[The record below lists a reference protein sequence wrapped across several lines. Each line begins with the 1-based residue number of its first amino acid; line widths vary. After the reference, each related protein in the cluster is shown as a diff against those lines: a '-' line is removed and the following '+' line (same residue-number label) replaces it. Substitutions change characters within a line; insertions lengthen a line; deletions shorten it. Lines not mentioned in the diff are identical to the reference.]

1 MLLTETVRRVKDE
14 RELINDPAQYPSS
27 APSDQY
33 LYNATE
39 YSTSSTSWVLIDTFT
54 LNPSGGLKPVIRKL
68 QADLRNNLG
77 SPQKTWLR
85 VTAQPTGG
93 SEVDLWITTYAY
105 TNYGTVSTIV
115 GYVPSSAVTVT
126 VRFYI
131 HGSGA
136 GDTAYCKNRYVYY
149 YYQQWQTTKNYG
161 TINIESDKTL
171 LFYKFTASSAQL
183 GGAVGGFRLKLGS
196 LYAAAGVLNNET
208 KTLSGFILLNA
219 GQYSVVFEADSG
231 YVSVKDFVLGIYVF
245 TYTQGLSL
253 AQTSGGD
260 IALNLSAHK
269 ILGGYVNEGYM
280 EIRCA
285 AYTPNDQTNF
295 QNPGE
300 SLTNPIT
307 LQIDTIEKP
316 WSERINDTY
325 GFEAAYAAY
334 KGALEAEQHTITITR
349 GNSNTVLYVSIIF
362 SPWILGSVETA
373 PFSLNIPPGS
383 TIYVV
388 LAPLTSDPTKTI
400 KLKAAR
406 FLVGGED
413 YISQASGT
421 GVLIWNYTFEYVDPA
436 EALITIVGEGGCI
449 QLYAVD
455 IR

>member
-39 YSTSSTSWVLIDTFT
+39 YSTASTSWVLIDTFT
-54 LNPSGGLKPVIRKL
+54 LNPSGGLKPAIRKL
-68 QADLRNNLG
+68 QADLRNTLG

-85 VTAQPTGG
+85 VTAQPEGG
-93 SEVDLWITTYAY
+93 SEVELWVTTYAY
-105 TNYGTVSTIV
+105 TNYGTVSAII
-115 GYVPSSAVTVT
+115 GYFPPSAVTVT

-131 HGSGA
+131 HGSGQ

-149 YYQQWQTTKNYG
+149 YYQQWQTVKNYG
-161 TINIESDKTL
+161 TINIESDKTP

-196 LYAAAGVLNNET
+196 LYATAGILNNET

-231 YVSVKDFVLGIYVF
+231 YVSVKDFILGIYIF

-260 IALNLSAHK
+260 IELNLSTSK

-285 AYTPNDQTNF
+285 AYTPNAQTNF

-307 LQIDTIEKP
+307 FKIDTIEKS

-325 GFEAAYAAY
+325 GVEAAYAAY
-334 KGALEAEQHTITITR
+334 KGALETEQHTITITR
-349 GNSNTVLYVSIIF
+349 GNSNTVLYVSVVF
-362 SPWILGSVETA
+362 SPWILGPAETA
-373 PFSLNIPPGS
+373 PFSLNKDQQS
-383 TIYVV
+383 M
-388 LAPLTSDPTKTI
+388 LFWLH
-400 KLKAAR
+400 
-406 FLVGGED
+406 
-413 YISQASGT
+413 
-421 GVLIWNYTFEYVDPA
+421 
-436 EALITIVGEGGCI
+436 
-449 QLYAVD
+449 
-455 IR
+455 